1 MQEITKKMLEDRL
14 SYERRNLLDVDFQI
28 NRLENNLSE
37 EKQRKNEIVKT
48 IEALEK
54 DLNKQ

>member
-54 DLNKQ
+54 DLNK

>member
-14 SYERRNLLDVDFQI
+14 SCERRNLLDVDFQI
-28 NRLENNLSE
+28 NRLENSLSE

-54 DLNKQ
+54 DLNNK